1 MKITTPAGI
10 IECTVDEYEDMVVRG
25 LLPGKEQLIEQ
36 NKEDDW
42 IDMLRRLTPE
52 KPKDAKPGQNWPP
65 TVALYGCEMTQ
76 PITAYGCPSIDQIR
90 FTTNTT
96 DNDIIDNKTQLT

>member
-1 MKITTPAGI
+1 MKITTPAGT

-36 NKEDDW
+36 SKDDDW
-42 IDMLRRLTPE
+42 LDMFRRLAPE
-52 KPKDAKPGQNWPP
+52 KPKDAKPGLNWPP

-76 PITAYGCPSIDQIR
+76 PITAYGCPSVDQ
-90 FTTNTT
+90 TLYKANTT

>member
-10 IECTVDEYEDMVVRG
+10 IECTVDEYEDMLVRG

-36 NKEDDW
+36 SKEDEW
-42 IDMLRRLTPE
+42 IEMLRRLVPE
-52 KPKDAKPGQNWPP
+52 KPKDAVPGQNWPP

-76 PITAYGCPSIDQIR
+76 PITAYGCPPVDQIR
-90 FTTNTT
+90 FTSDSNE
-96 DNDIIDNKTQLT
+96 DKTQLT